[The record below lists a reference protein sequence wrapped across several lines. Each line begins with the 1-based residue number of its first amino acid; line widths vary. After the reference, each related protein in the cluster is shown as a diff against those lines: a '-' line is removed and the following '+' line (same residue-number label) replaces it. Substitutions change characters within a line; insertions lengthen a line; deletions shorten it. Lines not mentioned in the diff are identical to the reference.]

1 MFWRIKG
8 DVLKQ
13 VAHNSRIYMPG
24 RRLRICGIC
33 KNVYSLALQ
42 SYTIKYSYNL
52 KNAMILTS
60 SLF

>member
-1 MFWRIKG
+1 MG

-24 RRLRICGIC
+24 RRLRICGIY

-42 SYTIKYSYNL
+42 SYTIIYSYNL
-52 KNAMILTS
+52 KNAKILAS